1 MTGNSP
7 GLGHSRQPRSRR
19 LELNAAEP
27 LDFGS
32 PATPEPIG
40 SMTLHLDRERLAAA
54 YRTVRS
60 DLLSERASSGHWVGK
75 LSSSPLSTATAVSAL
90 MLAEQ
95 SSTSGGLPEYTPGQ
109 LQTSAQELYRGD
121 LSELIL
127 QSVHWLAEQQNDDG
141 GWGDTDRSHSNIATT
156 MLVQAAFHLT
166 GVPAKYGDL
175 LERSDHY
182 VEAAGGVAALKHR
195 YEGDKTFAVPI
206 FMTCALADMV
216 PWRKVPALPFELAC
230 LPQRWYRRLK
240 LPVVSYAMPAL
251 VAIGQARFHHA
262 PPRNPLTRWIRS
274 AAKRRSLAVLQEMQP
289 ESGGYLE
296 ATPLTSFVV
305 MSLAS
310 MGLVDHPV
318 VRRGVEF
325 LLTTVRADGS
335 WPIDTNLAVW
345 NTSQALVALN
355 WNLEPEGG
363 ETARHPSADAESDL
377 DWLLSCQHH
386 QTHRATGA
394 APGGWAWTNLSGGIP
409 DVDDT
414 AAALLALA
422 AWQRRWPDERTAD
435 VKQAARAGVHWLLD
449 MQNNDGGWP
458 TFCRG
463 WGRLPFDR
471 SSADITAHALRAL
484 SAWRELL
491 HLPTSN
497 AAYAKRFDLAQQNG
511 VRYLQRQQQADGSW
525 LPLWFGNQ
533 HDHREANP
541 VYGTAKVLVMCHELG
556 MGQTEMAERAVL
568 WLTKVQHAGGG
579 WGAVVN
585 RRAAKKPG
593 AQAPEVPEM
602 TSSVEETALAVEALL
617 PFAGGGD
624 HVATAVDQGAAWLS
638 EAVPEGRHWQPAP
651 IGFYFA
657 KLWYYERL
665 YPQIF
670 ATRALGCASREVHN
684 ASATVGAAH

>member
-1 MTGNSP
+1 
-7 GLGHSRQPRSRR
+7 
-19 LELNAAEP
+19 
-27 LDFGS
+27 
-32 PATPEPIG
+32 
-40 SMTLHLDRERLAAA
+40 MTLHLDRERLAAA
-54 YRTVRS
+54 NRTVRS

-216 PWRKVPALPFELAC
+216 PWRNVPALPFELAC

-414 AAALLALA
+414 AVVLMALRQSGATDQALLDSASEVGLKWLA
-422 AWQRRWPDERTAD
+422 A
-435 VKQAARAGVHWLLD
+435 
-449 MQNNDGGWP
+449 MQSRD
-458 TFCRG
+458 
-463 WGRLPFDR
+463 
-471 SSADITAHALRAL
+471 
-484 SAWRELL
+484 
-491 HLPTSN
+491 
-497 AAYAKRFDLAQQNG
+497 
-511 VRYLQRQQQADGSW
+511 
-525 LPLWFGNQ
+525 
-533 HDHREANP
+533 
-541 VYGTAKVLVMCHELG
+541 
-556 MGQTEMAERAVL
+556 
-568 WLTKVQHAGGG
+568 GG
-579 WGAVVN
+579 WGAYDRDN
-585 RRAAKKPG
+585 DRDFLNH
-593 AQAPEVPEM
+593 VPF
-602 TSSVEETALAVEALL
+602 ADHGALL
-617 PFAGGGD
+617 DAPTADLTGRLLQCFGEHGWDRSEPVMKKAIAFLRREQEDEGCWFGRWGINYLYGTWSALEGLEAAGVPSD
-624 HVATAVDQGAAWLS
+624 DPMNPAPKASHVRSIAPMFPGFSIASPTRTTTGSLGAKDTSDMSGATATATTPSGCC
-638 EAVPEGRHWQPAP
+638 RAP
-651 IGFYFA
+651 F
-657 KLWYYERL
+657 
-665 YPQIF
+665 
-670 ATRALGCASREVHN
+670 H
-684 ASATVGAAH
+684 